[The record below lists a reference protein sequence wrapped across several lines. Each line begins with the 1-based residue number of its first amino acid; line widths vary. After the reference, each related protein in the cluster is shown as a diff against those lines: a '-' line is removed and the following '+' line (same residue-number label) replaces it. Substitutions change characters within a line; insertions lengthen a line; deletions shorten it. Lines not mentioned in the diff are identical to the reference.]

1 VNLRSDPKLYQR
13 GETIDLISRRHHVVN
28 VSCDVRSKAQEV
40 HTAWRDGA
48 VFSCDGRA

>member
-1 VNLRSDPKLYQR
+1 MNLRSDPKLYQR
-13 GETIDLISRRHHVVN
+13 GETIDMISRRH
-28 VSCDVRSKAQEV
+28 SCDVARSPVPRPQEQV